1 MWGEKRARVE
11 LFGGQEIL
19 NDGMIN
25 RISQKIKIHIEKVS
39 INNYQNLPCI
49 VSQSCSSDCESLP
62 QPCPSNSRVCT
73 YHCTSDSI
81 TLTQQC
87 LFNSLTSA

>member
-25 RISQKIKIHIEKVS
+25 RMSENKNPYRK
-39 INNYQNLPCI
+39 
-49 VSQSCSSDCESLP
+49 D
-62 QPCPSNSRVCT
+62 
-73 YHCTSDSI
+73 
-81 TLTQQC
+81 
-87 LFNSLTSA
+87 FNK